1 MASSQFVTYNMAVGS
16 PNSWTDNQTYFLP
29 LGGGLTSNILIS
41 EDQAEIPIRDAG
53 IFSNL
58 YTHVLTNTA
67 SVTSVITLR
76 KSVSDTA
83 VTVSYT
89 SDQTGIKE
97 DNTNTA
103 TFAATDEGC
112 YSLVIPAEVGT
123 NTIGLTV
130 FGIVFTPTTTT
141 DCITK
146 MCVAGGS
153 GNVNFDSGTRYY
165 TAVGVTTAAATTEAN
180 SLFEIRGT
188 FTASDFATFVSA
200 NARTT
205 DTIFGSRKDGG
216 AGAQSVTY
224 TSGQTG
230 AKEDTVNT
238 DSLVAGSDYDYF
250 VTTSTGTESLTIRTI
265 STTLTST
272 ANEFI
277 CMAGRQGGIPYGAG
291 GTSYQGISG
300 AISPTTNSDISAQ
313 ILPRFTFTAKEL
325 VTWVSANTLNGDSV
339 IAVRDDGADSAITV
353 TYATTQTGF
362 KGDNTN
368 TAIITADTDEI
379 NYQIANAGSSGST
392 SYTYLG
398 MIGVTSAP
406 AGTAVKYQSSAHWSY
421 PI

>member
-1 MASSQFVTYNMAVGS
+1 MASSQFITFNVALS
-16 PNSWTDNQTYFLP
+16 PSWTDNQTYFFP
-29 LGGGLTSNILIS
+29 LGGGTVSNNLLS

-53 IFSNL
+53 VFSNF
-58 YTHVLTNTA
+58 YVYVFSNSA
-67 SVTSVITLR
+67 SVTSVFTLR

-112 YSLVIPAEVGT
+112 YSLVIPSEAGT
-123 NTIGLTV
+123 NTLGFSVL
-130 FGIVFTPTTTT
+130 GIKFTPTTTT

-146 MCVAGGS
+146 MCAAGGS

-165 TAVGVTTAAATTEAN
+165 TAVGVSIAAATTEAN

-205 DTIFGSRKDGG
+205 DTIFGTRKDGG

-238 DSLVAGSDYDYF
+238 DSLIAGSDYNYF
-250 VTTSTGTESLTIRTI
+250 VTTSTGTESLVIRTI

-277 CMAGRQGGIPYGAG
+277 FMNGRQGGIPAAAATTTYTGVSG
-291 GTSYQGISG
+291 STSYS
-300 AISPTTNSDISAQ
+300 ATDIDSQ
-313 ILPRFTFTAKEL
+313 LLPSFTFTLKEL
-325 VTWVSANTLNGDSV
+325 VTWVITNTQNGDSV
-339 IAVRDDGADSAITV
+339 VTVRDDGGNSPITV
-353 TYATTQTGF
+353 TYTSGQTGF

-368 TAIITADTDEI
+368 TATITASTDEI
-379 NYQIANAGSSGST
+379 NYQIANAGSSGNT

-398 MIGVTSAP
+398 TIGVTSAP